1 MVSRTWLLSLHQR
14 LDSGFLSL
22 HFLQADLWFAGQQLQ
37 PVVCPLLPSSLL
49 SALFRLIFI
58 LSRGF
63 FWLGRGGL
71 DR

>member
-1 MVSRTWLLSLHQR
+1 MLSQTWLLSLLPR
-14 LDSGFLSL
+14 LDSGFPSL
-22 HFLQADLWFAGQQLQ
+22 HLLRADLWFAGQSLQ

-49 SALFRLIFI
+49 SALFCLIFI